1 MFSCDVLR
9 FWPREQLIR
18 KFFAASLLLLMLF
31 SIFLFGILISEN
43 ERFSKEIEGNR
54 ETKQE
59 PYIGT
64 KAKPRSLHQSDIPQ
78 EDSDIFYV
86 DSEPKN
92 VVADDQ
98 LQIVTSHPVKKLP
111 NVLIIGVKKSGT
123 KALVEFLKIHP
134 DVSAPANEIHYF
146 SRNFHKGL
154 DWYRRQMP
162 VSIGNQIVIER
173 TRGYFVHKD
182 APLRI
187 SLQIPNARLIV
198 VVRNPVLRS
207 LLDYTS
213 QCVRNKSKV
222 SFLENFFW
230 NNITGFIDMSHD
242 FVQTSMYVK
251 FMETWLSYFKL
262 EQFHFVNGDMLYKN
276 PSLELSKLETFLNLR
291 NMISSDHFFY
301 NTSIDALCIKKYE
314 CQGRSRCFTENK
326 LKYRPP
332 SYLVRRLRDFFHPFN
347 EKFYKQTKQHFS
359 WNI

>member
-134 DVSAPANEIHYF
+134 DVSASANEIHYF

-154 DWYRRQMP
+154 DWYR
-162 VSIGNQIVIER
+162 
-173 TRGYFVHKD
+173 
-182 APLRI
+182 
-187 SLQIPNARLIV
+187 
-198 VVRNPVLRS
+198 
-207 LLDYTS
+207 
-213 QCVRNKSKV
+213 
-222 SFLENFFW
+222 
-230 NNITGFIDMSHD
+230 
-242 FVQTSMYVK
+242 
-251 FMETWLSYFKL
+251 
-262 EQFHFVNGDMLYKN
+262 
-276 PSLELSKLETFLNLR
+276 
-291 NMISSDHFFY
+291 
-301 NTSIDALCIKKYE
+301 
-314 CQGRSRCFTENK
+314 
-326 LKYRPP
+326 
-332 SYLVRRLRDFFHPFN
+332 
-347 EKFYKQTKQHFS
+347 
-359 WNI
+359 

>member
-1 MFSCDVLR
+1 MLVFFVL
-9 FWPREQLIR
+9 FLFC
-18 KFFAASLLLLMLF
+18 FFARYIYFLLENLFRIGHVNRKQLKLNCIDSFISTLHWSIDQSRMQNKFLMV
-31 SIFLFGILISEN
+31 
-43 ERFSKEIEGNR
+43 
-54 ETKQE
+54 
-59 PYIGT
+59 
-64 KAKPRSLHQSDIPQ
+64 LH
-78 EDSDIFYV
+78 FC
-86 DSEPKN
+86 
-92 VVADDQ
+92 
-98 LQIVTSHPVKKLP
+98 
-111 NVLIIGVKKSGT
+111 
-123 KALVEFLKIHP
+123 
-134 DVSAPANEIHYF
+134 
-146 SRNFHKGL
+146 
-154 DWYRRQMP
+154 RRQMP

-198 VVRNPVLRS
+198 VVRNPVPRS

-230 NNITGFIDMSHD
+230 NNITGFIDMSRD

-251 FMETWLSYFKL
+251 FMENWLSYFKL

>member
-1 MFSCDVLR
+1 MISTLNRGAPVIITRDINKYNCCSSGLWDQNAPPRLCQFHLFNTASVIKITFAQIGVQGNYIVHSERPPNNSKVACFASEKFVYINPCVRTFDKGILFQVFMILKKKLKTFRINVSKPWFISIMFSCDVLR

-64 KAKPRSLHQSDIPQ
+64 KAKPRSLHQSDVPQ

-154 DWYRRQMP
+154 DWYRW
-162 VSIGNQIVIER
+162 
-173 TRGYFVHKD
+173 
-182 APLRI
+182 A
-187 SLQIPNARLIV
+187 
-198 VVRNPVLRS
+198 
-207 LLDYTS
+207 
-213 QCVRNKSKV
+213 
-222 SFLENFFW
+222 
-230 NNITGFIDMSHD
+230 
-242 FVQTSMYVK
+242 
-251 FMETWLSYFKL
+251 
-262 EQFHFVNGDMLYKN
+262 LY
-276 PSLELSKLETFLNLR
+276 E
-291 NMISSDHFFY
+291 
-301 NTSIDALCIKKYE
+301 
-314 CQGRSRCFTENK
+314 
-326 LKYRPP
+326 
-332 SYLVRRLRDFFHPFN
+332 
-347 EKFYKQTKQHFS
+347 
-359 WNI
+359 

>member
-64 KAKPRSLHQSDIPQ
+64 KAKPRSLHQSDVPQ

-123 KALVEFLKIHP
+123 KVLVEFLKIHP
-134 DVSAPANEIHYF
+134 DISAPANEIHYF

-154 DWYRRQMP
+154 DWYR
-162 VSIGNQIVIER
+162 
-173 TRGYFVHKD
+173 
-182 APLRI
+182 
-187 SLQIPNARLIV
+187 
-198 VVRNPVLRS
+198 
-207 LLDYTS
+207 
-213 QCVRNKSKV
+213 
-222 SFLENFFW
+222 
-230 NNITGFIDMSHD
+230 
-242 FVQTSMYVK
+242 
-251 FMETWLSYFKL
+251 
-262 EQFHFVNGDMLYKN
+262 
-276 PSLELSKLETFLNLR
+276 
-291 NMISSDHFFY
+291 
-301 NTSIDALCIKKYE
+301 
-314 CQGRSRCFTENK
+314 
-326 LKYRPP
+326 
-332 SYLVRRLRDFFHPFN
+332 
-347 EKFYKQTKQHFS
+347 
-359 WNI
+359 